1 MSDHEQRFGGIGRL
15 YGQKAWSLLKDAR
28 FAIVGI
34 GGVGSW
40 IAEALVRSGI
50 SDITLIDLDEVCI
63 SNTNRQIHALDG
75 NIGKPKVDA
84 MKERMLLINP
94 EVKVTSIV
102 DFFTKATAEEIL
114 ALPFDVMI
122 DAIDSVDNKCL
133 LIAEC
138 LRIRIPLVTCGS
150 VGGRIDPTQIRKAD
164 LNFTTNDTLLRN
176 VRKKLRKNHEIPA
189 DGPLGI
195 PAVFS
200 LEIPVFPNA
209 HGDVC
214 TVREK
219 GVNSRM
225 DCSTGFGT
233 STQVA
238 GSLGFAA
245 AASAIDLF
253 LGIHNH
259 VHPTAQKPAKT
270 ASVDG
275 RALSPQ

>member
-1 MSDHEQRFGGIGRL
+1 MSEHEQRFGGIGRL
-15 YGQKAWSLLKDAR
+15 YGQKAFSLMKTGH

-40 IAEALVRSGI
+40 IAEALVRSGVNH
-50 SDITLIDLDEVCI
+50 ITLIDLDEVCI

-75 NIGKPKVDA
+75 NIGRPKAEA

-94 EVKVTSIV
+94 EAKVHTIV
-102 DFFTKATAEEIL
+102 DFFTKSTANEIL
-114 ALPFDVMI
+114 SQPFDVII

-138 LRIRIPLVTCGS
+138 LRLEKALVTCGS
-150 VGGRIDPTQIRKAD
+150 VGGRIDPTQIRRSD
-164 LNFTTNDTLLRN
+164 LQWTTNDTLLRN
-176 VRKKLRKNHEIPA
+176 VRKKLRKNHAIPSEG
-189 DGPLGI
+189 DLGI

-200 LEIPVFPNA
+200 LEAPVFPNA
-209 HGDVC
+209 LGDVC

-225 DCSTGFGT
+225 DCQTGFGT

-245 AASAIDLF
+245 AAAAIDLY
-253 LGIHNH
+253 LRKHDY
-259 VHPTAQKPAKT
+259 VHPTHSGSKAAK
-270 ASVDG
+270 SLDG
-275 RALSPQ
+275 RSLPSE